1 MRRDKL
7 SVIIDIL
14 EVASAREGA
23 KPTHILYK
31 ANLSHKLLTQYI
43 GMLKKKGLVEEI
55 DIDGKKHI
63 KITEK
68 GVLFLSEARKMK
80 SFIESFGL

>member
-14 EVASAREGA
+14 DVANSREGA

-31 ANLSHKLLTQYI
+31 ANLSHKLLTHYI
-43 GMLKKKGLVEEI
+43 SLLKKKGLVEEI
-55 DIDGKKHI
+55 NINGKRHI
-63 KITEK
+63 KITDK
-68 GVLFLSEARKMK
+68 GRAFLSEAIKMK
-80 SFIESFGL
+80 RFMESFGL